1 MGLEPGFRPMRLLV
15 AYPGLQQHP
24 CPHKRKEQRGQ
35 AVPYPHAES
44 MSNHLD
50 HTVKLVP
57 RRLSM
62 FQLLPA
68 VLSGDW
74 KMRQTDNLQYS
85 QFEVRDF

>member
-1 MGLEPGFRPMRLLV
+1 
-15 AYPGLQQHP
+15 
-24 CPHKRKEQRGQ
+24 
-35 AVPYPHAES
+35 
-44 MSNHLD
+44 
-50 HTVKLVP
+50 VKLVP